1 MAEDIKRICLFS
13 KQIMNETAVL
23 NFRINNSTKMKTSVS
38 ILIVLALLMVGS
50 CNEGNIYQ
58 HATSI
63 NRNDFKTTQ
72 SLIGSVVQFDNE
84 VLKPTHLQ
92 VFDSLLFTI
101 NTREERT
108 IHIFD
113 LKAKRKIGERITA
126 GNGPGEMLQPR
137 IVKVDK
143 ESIQIFDIATSTL
156 FEYSMS
162 DFVANPKPIV
172 LRKIKLDKST
182 ASEAYLLG
190 EHLIGAVY
198 NPSYQLNSY
207 NLNGKKVG
215 EYGSYPNSDVV
226 FSDSEKLESYRF
238 SFITNLN
245 DKMLICYNWTDLIDI
260 LDKDGHLEKRLHG
273 PEHFISL
280 FKEFHEGDVISANSM
295 KGQTRD
301 AYFSPVSVG
310 NDFFVLYS
318 GKSEDEEG
326 YSILANQIFV
336 FSWKGVPE
344 QILSLDQGVFS
355 ITVDEKNK
363 KIYGIS
369 DTPEFHIVEFAYK

>member
-1 MAEDIKRICLFS
+1 M
-13 KQIMNETAVL
+13 
-23 NFRINNSTKMKTSVS
+23 
-38 ILIVLALLMVGS
+38 
-50 CNEGNIYQ
+50 NIYIKSIFALVFLIASLSCTHKSRFQ
-58 HATSI
+58 KATVI
-63 NRNDFKTTQ
+63 TRNDFKTTQ
-72 SLIGSVVQFDNE
+72 SLIGSIVQFDDV

-101 NTREERT
+101 NTREERL

-113 LKAKRKIGERITA
+113 LKVKKKIGERITA
-126 GNGPGEMLQPR
+126 GNGPDEMLQPR

-143 ESIQIFDIATSTL
+143 ASIQIFDMVTSTL

-162 DFVANPKPIV
+162 DFVANQNPIV

-190 EHLIGAVY
+190 ENLIGAVY
-198 NPSYQLNSY
+198 NASCQLNSF

-215 EYGSYPNSDVV
+215 EYGSYPNSDIA
-226 FSDSEKLESYRF
+226 FSDSEKLEAYRF

-273 PEHFISL
+273 PAHFISS
-280 FKEFHEGDVISANSM
+280 FKEFHEGDVVSANSA

-301 AYFSPVSVG
+301 AYFSPVSAG

-336 FSWKGVPE
+336 FSWDGAPK
-344 QILSLDQGVFS
+344 QILLLDQGVFS
-355 ITVDEKNK
+355 ITVDDKNK

-369 DTPEFHIVEFAYK
+369 DTPEFHIVEFLYN

>member
-1 MAEDIKRICLFS
+1 MNINIKIIFTLVLF
-13 KQIMNETAVL
+13 
-23 NFRINNSTKMKTSVS
+23 TS
-38 ILIVLALLMVGS
+38 LS
-50 CNEGNIYQ
+50 CTHKSRFQ
-58 HATSI
+58 KATVI
-63 NRNDFKTTQ
+63 TRNDFKTTQ

-101 NTREERT
+101 NTREERL

-113 LKAKRKIGERITA
+113 LKDKKKIGERITA
-126 GNGPGEMLQPR
+126 GNGPDEMLQPR

-143 ESIQIFDIATSTL
+143 ESIQIFDMVTSTL

-162 DFVANPKPIV
+162 DFVANQDPIV

-190 EHLIGAVY
+190 ENLIGAVY
-198 NPSYQLNSY
+198 NPSCQLNSF

-215 EYGSYPNSDVV
+215 EYGAYPNSDNA
-226 FSDSEKLESYRF
+226 FSDSEKLEAYRF

-273 PEHFISL
+273 PGHFISS
-280 FKEFHEGDVISANSM
+280 FKEFHEGDVVSANST

-336 FSWKGVPE
+336 FGWNGTPK
-344 QILSLDQGVFS
+344 QILLLDQGVFS

-363 KIYGIS
+363 KVYGIS
-369 DTPEFHIVEFAYK
+369 DTPEFHIVEFSYK